1 LRYIALFLLIVNIGY
16 FIWTFVRPL
25 EPQPTAY
32 QPRELIN
39 SGLMLVS
46 EFEAQTAAL
55 ALENAVDSKTCSI
68 VSGFATVDDANGFI
82 LLAQRLNLAGVLN
95 LTGGALPSQYRV
107 FLPSE
112 HNRSLATRKLDS
124 VSAAVE
130 AAQLQVETYL
140 ITRGPL
146 SEGVGLGVFIDAEE
160 ADLVQSQLS
169 ELGYMPEIEEIPRS
183 MGEIQVLL
191 RSLNSN
197 QVEGP
202 EWLELSDD
210 RPDLTRTENLCETIA
225 QASQFP

>member
-1 LRYIALFLLIVNIGY
+1 
-16 FIWTFVRPL
+16 
-25 EPQPTAY
+25 
-32 QPRELIN
+32 
-39 SGLMLVS
+39 M
-46 EFEAQTAAL
+46 
-55 ALENAVDSKTCSI
+55 
-68 VSGFATVDDANGFI
+68 
-82 LLAQRLNLAGVLN
+82 
-95 LTGGALPSQYRV
+95 
-107 FLPSE
+107 
-112 HNRSLATRKLDS
+112 DS

-146 SEGVGLGVFIDAEE
+146 SEGVGLGVFIDEEE
-160 ADLVQSQLS
+160 AGLVQSQLS

-183 MGEIQVLL
+183 MGEIRVLL

-197 QVEGP
+197 QVEGA

>member
-1 LRYIALFLLIVNIGY
+1 LRYIALFLLIANIGY
-16 FIWTFVRPL
+16 FVWTFVRPL
-25 EPQPTAY
+25 ESESTAY

-55 ALENAVDSKTCSI
+55 ALENVVDSKTCSI

-82 LLAQRLNLAGVLN
+82 LLAQRLNLVGLLN

-112 HNRSLATRKLDS
+112 PNRSLATRKLDS

-160 ADLVQSQLS
+160 AGLVQSQLS

-183 MGEIQVLL
+183 MGEIRVLL

-197 QVEGP
+197 QVEGA

>member
-1 LRYIALFLLIVNIGY
+1 
-16 FIWTFVRPL
+16 
-25 EPQPTAY
+25 
-32 QPRELIN
+32 
-39 SGLMLVS
+39 M
-46 EFEAQTAAL
+46 
-55 ALENAVDSKTCSI
+55 
-68 VSGFATVDDANGFI
+68 
-82 LLAQRLNLAGVLN
+82 
-95 LTGGALPSQYRV
+95 
-107 FLPSE
+107 PSE
-112 HNRSLATRKLDS
+112 PNRSLATRKLDS

-160 ADLVQSQLS
+160 AGLVQSQLS

-210 RPDLTRTENLCETIA
+210 RPDLTLTENLCETIA

>member
-1 LRYIALFLLIVNIGY
+1 MRYIALFLLIANIGY

-25 EPQPTAY
+25 EPESAAY

-55 ALENAVDSKTCSI
+55 VLENGVDSKICSI

-82 LLAQRLNLAGVLN
+82 SLAKSLNLAGLLN

-107 FLPSE
+107 FLPPE
-112 HNRSLATRKLDS
+112 PNRLLATRKLDS
-124 VSAAVE
+124 VSATVE

-146 SEGVGLGVFIDAEE
+146 SEGVGLGVFLDAEE

-197 QVEGP
+197 QAEDP